1 MGIALIKHVEIMTTK
16 ATSTASDLFEEAF
29 KTYEQSLKTGI
40 KIQED
45 TVKLW
50 KDLLANAKT
59 PTDFQARLSQ
69 MADEALPAAKKR
81 MEEAMQTVEEN
92 YKVGTDLLQ
101 KAFQVWQPGSV
112 AEAQNRVRELWESSL
127 SAVRMNTQ
135 TIVKSNQQVLDYW
148 TSMMGNGA
156 ATTKKTK

>member
-1 MGIALIKHVEIMTTK
+1 MTTQKK

-40 KIQED
+40 QIQED

-50 KDLLANAKT
+50 KDLLASVKT
-59 PTDFQARLSQ
+59 PTDFQKRMGE
-69 MADEALPAAKKR
+69 MADEIVPAAKKR
-81 MEEAMQTVEEN
+81 MEDALQSIEEN

-112 AEAQNRVRELWESSL
+112 AEAQNRIRELWESSL

-135 TIVKSNQQVLDYW
+135 TIVKTNQQVLDYW
-148 TSMMGNGA
+148 TSMMGNEVKKA
-156 ATTKKTK
+156 AK